1 MRGRWSK
8 GKRKSARWV
17 SVTQSEVS
25 VPPGYDFLS
34 AHRNTSEVQIHV
46 RPRVEP
52 ERCTVCGAELELYS
66 SRTPSFRD
74 IKQGEYTGVIIVHR
88 RQYMCR
94 GPVRHFI
101 GQPLPG
107 IDAKRDMTVRLLQ
120 FIRNNPDL
128 TNIKLAGLTGV
139 SDKTVAGIHLDHAAE
154 IESRQKAFEV
164 YLALGWDE
172 KRIDGVDYFVLV
184 DLVTRTYITM
194 LKGNDHETIR
204 KELEQYKHRDR
215 VGLIVIDM
223 HNDYSWLARELFAN
237 AFVIY
242 DAFHVMDKLDECRE
256 QVRVDAWHIATGD
269 AKAILRDR
277 KHFWQ
282 SLDKPA
288 AWDGQQSDLFTTMPS
303 IMEAHNTYKA
313 FLSLWRSARN
323 SREATRL
330 FDFWAEHIPAGVRP
344 YFEQFIKAVDER
356 RDEVFQY
363 FETGATAGPTEA
375 VNRNIQAELDKGRGY
390 SYEGLATR
398 MKVMDELKRQRQL
411 KELNGDGDMADKIC
425 RQQEVQLS
433 TEGSLARS
441 KKMRKQL
448 AEVAAKSSAPTH
460 RPAREARLSSDSS
473 MPEELPQL
481 PAEKTMPDEV
491 QEDRTEQNWCMSG
504 STTLRVPVISGLA
517 DEDNCQKCS
526 AWDAA
531 AGKCTV
537 SLSAC
542 KLGQHPSEGHV

>member
-8 GKRKSARWV
+8 GKRKSTRWV
-17 SVTQSEVS
+17 NVPQSEVS

-34 AHRNTSEVQIHV
+34 ARRNMSEVQIHV
-46 RPRVEP
+46 RAVLEP
-52 ERCTVCGAELELYS
+52 DQCPVCRAELEMYS

-74 IKQGEYTGVIIVHR
+74 VKQGEYTSVLVVHR

-107 IDAKRDMTVRLLQ
+107 IDIKRDMTVRLIQ

-128 TNIKLAGLTGV
+128 TNVKLAEEVGV
-139 SDKTVAGIHLDHAAE
+139 SDKTVAGVHLDHAAE
-154 IESRQKAFEV
+154 IENRQKAFDV

-204 KELEQYKHRDR
+204 KELEQYRHRDR

-242 DAFHVMDKLDECRE
+242 DAFHVIDKLDECRE
-256 QVRVDAWHIATGD
+256 QVRVDAWKIATGD
-269 AKAILRDR
+269 AKAILHDR

-282 SLDKPA
+282 SLDNPA
-288 AWDGQQSDLFTTMPS
+288 AWDGQQSGLFQTMPS

-313 FLSLWRSARN
+313 FLSFWRSARN
-323 SREATRL
+323 SREATSL
-330 FDFWAEHIPAGVRP
+330 FDFWAGHIPTGVAP
-344 YFEQFIKAVDER
+344 YFEQFIKAVNER

-375 VNRNIQAELDKGRGY
+375 ENRNIQAELDKGRGY
-390 SYEGLATR
+390 SYEGLAAR
-398 MKVMDELKRQRQL
+398 MRVKDELKRQRKL
-411 KELNGDGDMADKIC
+411 EDLNGEGDMADKIR
-425 RQQEVQLS
+425 RQQEVHLS
-433 TEGSLARS
+433 TDGSLTRS
-441 KKMRKQL
+441 EKMRNQL
-448 AEVAAKSSAPTH
+448 AESAAKSSAPAQGTVL
-460 RPAREARLSSDSS
+460 AARLAGDSS
-473 MPEELPQL
+473 VADSSQENKERIAL
-481 PAEKTMPDEV
+481 DEV
-491 QEDRTEQNWCMSG
+491 RGDRTEQEWSTAR
-504 STTLRVPVISGLA
+504 STTLLVPLISGVSEH
-517 DEDNCQKCS
+517 DKCQNCT

-537 SLSAC
+537 SPTDC
-542 KLGQHPSEGHV
+542 KLGQLPSEGHV

>member
-8 GKRKSARWV
+8 GKRKSTRWV
-17 SVTQSEVS
+17 NVPQSEVS

-34 AHRNTSEVQIHV
+34 ARRNMSEVQIHV
-46 RPRVEP
+46 QAVLEP
-52 ERCTVCGAELELYS
+52 DQCPVCRAELEMYS

-74 IKQGEYTGVIIVHR
+74 VNQGEYTGVIIVYR
-88 RQYMCR
+88 RQYMCC

-107 IDAKRDMTVRLLQ
+107 IDTKRDMTVRLVL

-128 TNIKLAGLTGV
+128 TNVKLAGMVGV
-139 SDKTVAGIHLDHAAE
+139 SDKTVAGVHLDHAAE
-154 IESRQKAFEV
+154 IENRQKAFDV

-184 DLVTRTYITM
+184 DLVTRTFISM
-194 LKGNDHETIR
+194 LNGNDHETIR
-204 KELEQYKHRDR
+204 RELEQYKHRDR

-256 QVRVDAWHIATGD
+256 QVRVDAWKIATGD
-269 AKAILRDR
+269 AKAILHDR

-288 AWDGQQSDLFTTMPS
+288 AWDGQQSDLFQTMPS
-303 IMEAHNTYKA
+303 IMEAHYTYKA
-313 FLSLWRSARN
+313 FLSFWRSARN
-323 SREATRL
+323 SREATSL
-330 FDFWAEHIPAGVRP
+330 FDFWADHIPGGVKR
-344 YFEQFIKAVDER
+344 YFDPFIDAVNER

-363 FETGATAGPTEA
+363 FQTGATAGPTEA
-375 VNRNIQAELDKGRGY
+375 VNRNVQAELDKGRGY
-390 SYEGLATR
+390 SYEGLTDR
-398 MKVMDELKRQRQL
+398 MRVKDELKRKRQL
-411 KELNGDGDMADKIC
+411 EELNGEGDMADKIH

-433 TEGSLARS
+433 TDGSLTRS
-441 KKMRKQL
+441 EKMRKQL
-448 AEVAAKSSAPTH
+448 AESAAKSSAPAQETASD
-460 RPAREARLSSDSS
+460 ARSAGDNSVADPSQE
-473 MPEELPQL
+473 MK
-481 PAEKTMPDEV
+481 EKVAPDEV
-491 QEDRTEQNWCMSG
+491 QQDRTEQNWSTRG
-504 STTLRVPVISGLA
+504 STTLLVPVVSGFP
-517 DEDNCQKCS
+517 DQDKCKNCR
-526 AWDAA
+526 AWEAA

-537 SLSAC
+537 SLSDC
-542 KLGQHPSEGHV
+542 NLGQLRSEGHD

>member
-1 MRGRWSK
+1 M
-8 GKRKSARWV
+8 
-17 SVTQSEVS
+17 
-25 VPPGYDFLS
+25 
-34 AHRNTSEVQIHV
+34 SEVQIHV
-46 RPRVEP
+46 RAVLEP
-52 ERCTVCGAELELYS
+52 DQCPVCRAELEMYS

-74 IKQGEYTGVIIVHR
+74 VKQGEYTSVLVVHR

-107 IDAKRDMTVRLLQ
+107 IDIKRDMTVRLIQ

-128 TNIKLAGLTGV
+128 TNVKLAEEVGV
-139 SDKTVAGIHLDHAAE
+139 SDKTVAGVHLDHAAE
-154 IESRQKAFEV
+154 IENRQKAFDV

-184 DLVTRTYITM
+184 DLVTRTYINM

-204 KELEQYKHRDR
+204 KELEQYRHRDR

-256 QVRVDAWHIATGD
+256 QVRVDAWKIATGD
-269 AKAILRDR
+269 AKAILHDR

-288 AWDGQQSDLFTTMPS
+288 AWDGQQSDLFQTMPS

-313 FLSLWRSARN
+313 FLSFWRSARN
-323 SREATRL
+323 SREATSL
-330 FDFWAEHIPAGVRP
+330 FDFWAGHIPTGVAP
-344 YFEQFIKAVDER
+344 YFEQFIKAVNER

-390 SYEGLATR
+390 SYEGLAAR
-398 MKVMDELKRQRQL
+398 LKARDEVKRQQQLDVMNGKGDTTEEILRQ
-411 KELNGDGDMADKIC
+411 
-425 RQQEVQLS
+425 REVQMS
-433 TEGSLARS
+433 TDGSLARS
-441 KKMRKQL
+441 EKMRKQIGE
-448 AEVAAKSSAPTH
+448 AAAKSAAPAQETASDARSAGESSVADPS
-460 RPAREARLSSDSS
+460 PEAK
-473 MPEELPQL
+473 
-481 PAEKTMPDEV
+481 EKMTSDEV
-491 QEDRTEQNWCMSG
+491 QKNSAEQNWSTGG
-504 STTLRVPVISGLA
+504 STNLFVPVISGFPNQ
-517 DEDNCQKCS
+517 DKCQDCS

-537 SLSAC
+537 SLSDC
-542 KLGQHPSEGHV
+542 KLGQLPSEGHV

>member
-8 GKRKSARWV
+8 GKRKSTSWV
-17 SVTQSEVS
+17 NVPQSEVS

-34 AHRNTSEVQIHV
+34 ARRNTTEVQVHV
-46 RPRVEP
+46 WALVEP
-52 ERCTVCGAELELYS
+52 DRCPVCGAELEVYS

-74 IKQGEYTGVIIVHR
+74 VKQGQYTSVIIVHR

-94 GPVRHFI
+94 GPIRHFV

-107 IDAKRDMTVRLLQ
+107 IDIKRDMTVRLIQ

-128 TNIKLAGLTGV
+128 TNVKLAEEVGV
-139 SDKTVAGIHLDHAAE
+139 SDKTVAGVHLDHAAE
-154 IESRQKAFEV
+154 IENRQKAFDV

-184 DLVTRTYITM
+184 DLVTRTFISM
-194 LKGNDHETIR
+194 VKGNDHETIR
-204 KELEQYKHRDR
+204 RELEQYKHRDR

-256 QVRVDAWHIATGD
+256 QVRVDAWKIATGD
-269 AKAILRDR
+269 AKAILHDR

-288 AWDGQQSDLFTTMPS
+288 AWDGQQSDLFQTMPS
-303 IMEAHNTYKA
+303 IMEAHYTYKA
-313 FLSLWRSARN
+313 FLSFWRSARN
-323 SREATRL
+323 SREATSL
-330 FDFWAEHIPAGVRP
+330 FDFWADHIPGGVKR
-344 YFEQFIKAVDER
+344 YFDPFIDAVNER

-363 FETGATAGPTEA
+363 FQTGATAGPTEA
-375 VNRNIQAELDKGRGY
+375 VNRNVQAELDKGRGY
-390 SYEGLATR
+390 SYEGLADR
-398 MKVMDELKRQRQL
+398 MRVKDELKRKRQL
-411 KELNGDGDMADKIC
+411 EELNGEGDMADKIH

-433 TEGSLARS
+433 TDGSLTRS
-441 KKMRKQL
+441 EKMRKQL
-448 AEVAAKSSAPTH
+448 AESAAKSSAPAQETASD
-460 RPAREARLSSDSS
+460 ARSAGDNSVADPSQE
-473 MPEELPQL
+473 MK
-481 PAEKTMPDEV
+481 EKVAPDEV
-491 QEDRTEQNWCMSG
+491 QQDRTEQNWSTRG
-504 STTLRVPVISGLA
+504 STTLLVPVVSGFP
-517 DEDNCQKCS
+517 DQDKCKNCR
-526 AWDAA
+526 AWEAA

-537 SLSAC
+537 SLSDC
-542 KLGQHPSEGHV
+542 NLGQLRSEGHD

>member
-8 GKRKSARWV
+8 GKRKSTSWV
-17 SVTQSEVS
+17 NVPQSEVS

-34 AHRNTSEVQIHV
+34 ARRNTTEVQVHV
-46 RPRVEP
+46 WALVEP
-52 ERCTVCGAELELYS
+52 DRCPVCGAELEVYS

-74 IKQGEYTGVIIVHR
+74 VKQGQYTSVIIVHR

-94 GPVRHFI
+94 GPIRHFV

-107 IDAKRDMTVRLLQ
+107 IDIKRDMTVRLIQ

-128 TNIKLAGLTGV
+128 TNVKLAEEVGV
-139 SDKTVAGIHLDHAAE
+139 SDKTVAGVHLDHAAE
-154 IESRQKAFEV
+154 IENRQKAFDV

-184 DLVTRTYITM
+184 DLVTRTFISM

-204 KELEQYKHRDR
+204 RELEQYKHRDR

-256 QVRVDAWHIATGD
+256 QVRVDAWKIATGD
-269 AKAILRDR
+269 AKAILHDR

-288 AWDGQQSDLFTTMPS
+288 AWDGQQSDLFQTMPS
-303 IMEAHNTYKA
+303 IMEAHYTYKA
-313 FLSLWRSARN
+313 FLSFWRSARN
-323 SREATRL
+323 SREATSL
-330 FDFWAEHIPAGVRP
+330 FDFWADHIPGGVKR
-344 YFEQFIKAVDER
+344 YFDPFIDAVNER

-363 FETGATAGPTEA
+363 FQTGATAGPTEA
-375 VNRNIQAELDKGRGY
+375 VNRNVQAELDKGRGY
-390 SYEGLATR
+390 SYEGLTDR
-398 MKVMDELKRQRQL
+398 MRVKDELKRKRQL
-411 KELNGDGDMADKIC
+411 EELNGEGDMADKIH

-433 TEGSLARS
+433 TDGSLTRS
-441 KKMRKQL
+441 EKMRKQL
-448 AEVAAKSSAPTH
+448 AESAAKSSAPAQETASD
-460 RPAREARLSSDSS
+460 ARSAGDNSVADPSQE
-473 MPEELPQL
+473 MK
-481 PAEKTMPDEV
+481 EKVAPDEV
-491 QEDRTEQNWCMSG
+491 QQDRTEQNWSTRG
-504 STTLRVPVISGLA
+504 STTLLVPVVSGFP
-517 DEDNCQKCS
+517 DQDKCKNCR
-526 AWDAA
+526 AWEAA

-537 SLSAC
+537 SLSDC
-542 KLGQHPSEGHV
+542 NLGQLRSEGHD